1 MYKALAPESCP
12 PISLVT
18 ITTLVVAGHA
28 NPLESCASVRITGP
42 NKSVTTTALLA
53 RAAFPG
59 TSGALTNGVIG
70 VLEDTCTAITV
81 AVAQVVLAV
90 VRSSILTNPISTE
103 STMSNG

>member
-1 MYKALAPESCP
+1 MKS
-12 PISLVT
+12 
-18 ITTLVVAGHA
+18 
-28 NPLESCASVRITGP
+28 
-42 NKSVTTTALLA
+42 NKPVTTTALLA

-70 VLEDTCTAITV
+70 VLEHTCTAITV

-103 STMSNG
+103 STMSKGKWGWRAYFNWQGGCGSKGDHARDC